1 MNDLLGFGKLIADKR
16 KALGIT
22 LRGMAAELGIAPA
35 YLSDIEKG
43 RRYPPDMDK
52 LMQIASI
59 LKLTEDEK
67 HTMFD
72 LAGEGKNTI
81 SPDLPEYIMSSEK
94 VRVALRKAREVATD
108 EDWEEFVKKLTDK
121 GGKA

>member
-1 MNDLLGFGKLIADKR
+1 MNDMLGFGKFITGKR
-16 KALGIT
+16 KSLGMT
-22 LRGMAAELGIAPA
+22 LRGMASELGIAPA

-52 LMQIASI
+52 LKQMAEI

-81 SPDLPEYIMSSEK
+81 APDLPDYIMSSKK
-94 VRVALRKAREVATD
+94 VRVALRKAREVAT
-108 EDWEEFVKKLTDK
+108 EQDWEEFVKKLDNRGDK
-121 GGKA
+121 D

>member
-1 MNDLLGFGKLIADKR
+1 MNNILGFGNYIADKR

-22 LRGMAAELGIAPA
+22 LRGMASELGIAPA

-43 RRYPPDMDK
+43 RRYPPDMEK
-52 LMQIASI
+52 LLQIAEI

-94 VRVALRKAREVATD
+94 VRVALRKAKEVATE
-108 EDWEEFVKKLTDK
+108 EDWDEFVKKLNDR
-121 GGKA
+121 GKKI

>member
-1 MNDLLGFGKLIADKR
+1 MNDMLGFGKFITGKR
-16 KALGIT
+16 KALGMT
-22 LRGMAAELGIAPA
+22 LRGMASELGIAPA

-52 LMQIASI
+52 LKQMAEI

-81 SPDLPEYIMSSEK
+81 APDLPDYIMSSKK
-94 VRVALRKAREVATD
+94 VRVALRKAREVATE
-108 EDWEEFVKKLTDK
+108 EDWEEFVKKLNNK
-121 GGKA
+121 GGKD